1 MQLNGCRWCHLEF
14 ILSAY
19 AKNELKETFL
29 HFPHNHMTAKV
40 IEFRP
45 FLACRNKQ
53 HHQKNNGVH
62 YGATKGTGGAAACNR
77 KSRT

>member
-1 MQLNGCRWCHLEF
+1 LCN
-14 ILSAY
+14 SA
-19 AKNELKETFL
+19 LKETFL
-29 HFPHNHMTAKV
+29 HFPHTHITVKV

-45 FLACRNKQ
+45 LLACRNKQ
-53 HHQKNNGVH
+53 HHQKNNGVR

>member
-1 MQLNGCRWCHLEF
+1 KWPNCCHG
-14 ILSAY
+14 
-19 AKNELKETFL
+19 TWFL
-29 HFPHNHMTAKV
+29 PINNRQYGAHLTLTTHITVKV

-45 FLACRNKQ
+45 LLACRNKQ
-53 HHQKNNGVH
+53 HHQKNNGVR